1 MPSSR
6 ILISSQTLGSSAA
19 SVTFSSIPSTYTDL
33 VLRMS
38 TRSDVASNYETAI
51 QINSISTNYS
61 MTRLVGNG
69 ATATSARYTAQ
80 STYYMASTNGTNT
93 TASTFSN
100 LEFYIPNY
108 AGSANKVAS
117 GFGVTENNSAST
129 NVSMAIHA
137 ELLSNTAAITQ
148 LVISAQGNFVAG
160 SSFYLY
166 GLKNS

>member
-1 MPSSR
+1 MPATYT
-6 ILISSQTLGSSAA
+6 LIASNTLSSSAA
-19 SVTFSSIPSTYTDL
+19 SVTFSSIPATYTDL

-38 TRSDVASNYETAI
+38 TRSDVALNYETAI

-61 MTRLVGNG
+61 ITRLVGDG

-80 STYYMASTNGTNT
+80 DKYYMASTNGTNT
-93 TASTFSN
+93 TANTFAN

-129 NVSMAIHA
+129 NVSMAVHA

-148 LVISAQGNFVAG
+148 LIISAVGNFVSG
-160 SSFYLY
+160 SSFFLY
-166 GLKNS
+166 GIKNS